1 VKGTAMKKD
10 RKKSRRQEVS
20 NEVGEIR
27 RRISLGEVVVD
38 VRADLRELMVQSGS
52 QVLAALLQEDLAGLC
67 GPRYARKD
75 EGQARRWGKDRG
87 ELVLGGR
94 KINVDK
100 PRARLNDREFELPT
114 YVQFQSEDPLSERM
128 LEQMLIGVSTRK
140 YSRSLEPVPEELTA
154 SSTSKSEVSRR
165 FVKMT
170 EAQVEEALTKP
181 LDKVEWAAVM
191 VDGISYAEHII
202 VVALGIDASG
212 KKHLLGVREGST
224 ENATLC
230 KEMLSELV
238 GRGLPADR
246 SLLVVID
253 GGKGIRKA
261 VTQVFGRY
269 ALVQRC
275 QVHKTRNVVE
285 QLPEGKRAQVRAA
298 LAQAYGAGTAES
310 GLTQLKNLARTLKP
324 MHPGAAAS
332 LEEGLEEMLTLNR
345 LGIGGLL
352 AKTLRSTNPIENLNG
367 TLRHVSKRVKRWSS
381 GRMALRWAVAGAL
394 EAAGRFHRIKGFA
407 QLPQLLAALRAN
419 DQLLKTPVAKAG

>member
-1 VKGTAMKKD
+1 MKKD
-10 RKKSRRQEVS
+10 RKKSSRREGS

-27 RRISLGEVVVD
+27 RRIALGEVVL
-38 VRADLRELMVQSGS
+38 RIRTDLRELMVESGS
-52 QVLAALLQEDLAGLC
+52 QVLAALLQQDLVGLC
-67 GPRYARKD
+67 GPRYARKGEAD
-75 EGQARRWGKDRG
+75 TLANRWGSEQG

-100 PRARLNDREFELPT
+100 PRARHHGREVELPT
-114 YVQFQSEDPLSERM
+114 YRQFQNEDPLSERM

-140 YSRSLEPVPEELTA
+140 YARSLEPVPESLTA

-170 EAQVEEALTKP
+170 EAQVEEALNKP
-181 LDKVEWAAVM
+181 LDGMEWAVLM
-191 VDGISYAEHII
+191 IDGISYAEHVI
-202 VVALGIDASG
+202 VIVIGIDATG

-230 KEMLSELV
+230 KEMLSDVV
-238 GRGLPADR
+238 GRGVPADR

-261 VTQVFGRY
+261 VTQVFGRH

-275 QVHKTRNVVE
+275 QVHKTRNVVD

-298 LAQAYGAGTAES
+298 LAQAYGATTAEV
-310 GLTQLKNLARTLKP
+310 GLTQLKNLARSLKH

-332 LEEGLEEMLTLNR
+332 LEEGLEEMLTLNK
-345 LGIGGLL
+345 LGIGGKL

-381 GRMALRWAVAGAL
+381 GRMALRWAVAGAM

-407 QLPQLLAALRAN
+407 QIPQLLAALRAN
-419 DQLLKTPVAKAG
+419 DESLKTAVAKAG

>member
-1 VKGTAMKKD
+1 MKKD
-10 RKKSRRQEVS
+10 RKKSRRQELS
-20 NEVGEIR
+20 NDVGEIR

-38 VRADLRELMVQSGS
+38 IRGGLRELMVQSGG
-52 QVLAALLQEDLAGLC
+52 QVLAALLQEDLVRLC
-67 GPRYARKD
+67 GPRHARKN
-75 EGQARRWGKDRG
+75 EGQASRWGKDRG

-100 PRARLNDREFELPT
+100 PRARLDDHEVELPM
-114 YVQFQSEDPLSERM
+114 YVQFQNEDPLSERM

-140 YSRSLEPVPEELTA
+140 YNRSLEPVPEGLTA

-165 FVKMT
+165 FVQMT
-170 EAQVEEALTKP
+170 EAQVEEALAKP
-181 LDKVEWAAVM
+181 LDRVQWAAIM

-230 KEMLSELV
+230 KEMLSDLV

-298 LAQAYGAGTAES
+298 LAQAYGAASVES
-310 GLTQLKNLARTLKP
+310 GLTQMKNLARSLKR

-345 LGIGGLL
+345 LGVGGTL

-394 EAAGRFHRIKGFA
+394 EAAARFRRVKGFA

-419 DQLLKTPVAKAG
+419 DQLLKTPVRKAG